1 MTGHGLS
8 LTSISPYKDKIV
20 DSSLY
25 GRIQVR
31 DKAYSGIFY
40 AVTEKKILERGKCI
54 DVWVFACLETSNV
67 NSCEKG
73 GLKKCL

>member
-8 LTSISPYKDKIV
+8 LNSISPYKDKIV

-40 AVTEKKILERGKCI
+40 AVTEKK
-54 DVWVFACLETSNV
+54 
-67 NSCEKG
+67 NS
-73 GLKKCL
+73 